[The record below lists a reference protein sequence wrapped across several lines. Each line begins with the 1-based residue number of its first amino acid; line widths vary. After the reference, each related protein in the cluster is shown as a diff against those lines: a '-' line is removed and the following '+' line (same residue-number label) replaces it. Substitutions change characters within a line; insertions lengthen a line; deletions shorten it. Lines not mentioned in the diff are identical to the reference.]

1 MLFEQIKEE
10 SLHFSQNKKMS
21 LTHNC
26 KLAPDTGNSQTL
38 SMVAFILAVLHTV
51 VVISAFIWC
60 QCLAIHTKLKH
71 IQFVCH
77 YMSFARRKLQTKSC
91 VLYYRIHI
99 EFACSE
105 ACSLCHPCA
114 LCY

>member
-1 MLFEQIKEE
+1 M
-10 SLHFSQNKKMS
+10 
-21 LTHNC
+21 HNC
-26 KLAPDTGNSQTL
+26 KLALDTGSGPNSPTE
-38 SMVAFILAVLHTV
+38 AFILAVLHTV

-60 QCLAIHTKLKH
+60 QCLAIHIKLKH
-71 IQFVCH
+71 MQFDGQ
-77 YMSFARRKLQTKSC
+77 YMSYAGRKLPTKSC